1 MTIIGLNLK
10 KISAERKGLVRG
22 EIKVNTKMNISNVNK
37 EDMQIT
43 SGKDVLS
50 FEFDFIISYTAEKQ
64 DVADIIFEGNVLYVA
79 EPKEAKKIIEQW
91 KKKDIPKDI
100 RVRVLNS
107 ILAKCNVKALILEDE
122 MGLPAH
128 IPLPKFGDDKQKEKP
143 KKKQK

>member
-79 EPKEAKKIIEQW
+79 EPKEAKTRWIVSG
-91 KKKDIPKDI
+91 KKLSPDL
-100 RVRVLNS
+100 R
-107 ILAKCNVKALILEDE
+107 
-122 MGLPAH
+122 
-128 IPLPKFGDDKQKEKP
+128 
-143 KKKQK
+143 